1 MEIYPTRLQ
10 LRDEIAHWNMAPAP
24 NEHTSNGIKAFEFQV
39 PASGTCKSPMASCH
53 CADAQHWNSR
63 DISLPPRPRPCT
75 PLVLCVCRGAVQSI
89 IYTYVSYSL
98 HRELASP
105 AGVRSA
111 VMCVC
116 RRAVQSIR
124 RSSEATSDGQID
136 HGQVKKPAFPGK
148 NRSHGQTGHLAI

>member
-1 MEIYPTRLQ
+1 REQTQMWRTLRLV
-10 LRDEIAHWNMAPAP
+10 D
-24 NEHTSNGIKAFEFQV
+24 S
-39 PASGTCKSPMASCH
+39 
-53 CADAQHWNSR
+53 ADAQHWNSR

-89 IYTYVSYSL
+89 IYTYVSYSS

-124 RSSEATSDGQID
+124 PSSEATSDGQID
-136 HGQVKKPAFPGK
+136 HGQMKKPAFPGK
-148 NRSHGQTGHLAI
+148 TGHMARHGIWPSDR